1 MGIILLQTKY
11 EQQESELQL
20 RIDEERSKKTALET
34 SRTMKGNSLVCTDL
48 IIISGSLSSS
58 QKGRYK

>member
-11 EQQESELQL
+11 EQQESELQM

-34 SRTMKGNSLVCTDL
+34 SRTMKTNSLVSTD
-48 IIISGSLSSS
+48 
-58 QKGRYK
+58 